1 MGFVIG
7 KQGNTI
13 KQIQEQSG
21 AKVTSPRSEDKRS
34 GFMVRGN
41 EEQIARAKELIIKK
55 AVSDFKVLFR
65 ISRCLARRPYIK
77 PFSRLSL

>member
-41 EEQIARAKELIIKK
+41 EEQIARAKGLIIEK
-55 AVSDFKVLFR
+55 AVSDFVLFR
-65 ISRCLARRPYIK
+65 ISQLEPM
-77 PFSRLSL
+77 FSSLSIS

>member
-7 KQGNTI
+7 NKGNSI

-21 AKVTSPRSEDKRS
+21 AKITSPRSEDKPS

-41 EEQIARAKELIIKK
+41 EKERTCAKELINKR
-55 AVSDFKVLFR
+55 AVSDFVLFR
-65 ISRCLARRPYIK
+65 ISRIDLFVQLA
-77 PFSRLSL
+77 